1 MPPISGAISGAGA
14 DGQRHGA
21 PYGAARPPY
30 GSPQPPYGPAGP
42 GGAPYPGGRPE
53 QQMPPGYQPYWA
65 PAGPNN
71 GYGTAA
77 LVLGIVGATL
87 CFTMVVGF
95 LLGVLAIV
103 FGVLG
108 RAKVSRGEADNGGS
122 ALAGLVLG
130 GVALL
135 LSGFMVCWLVLA
147 SGADEGGDDP
157 WYPGYYDGGDSG
169 GSSSGGSGSGG
180 SSSGGSGSED
190 DGPDT
195 YQAAPAPGPRAYEAV
210 SADPAAV
217 PGLSAPSRGR
227 LVVSA

>member
-1 MPPISGAISGAGA
+1 MPPIPGAGA
-14 DGQRHGA
+14 DGQHPEA
-21 PYGAARPPY
+21 PYGAPRPPY

-42 GGAPYPGGRPE
+42 GGGPGQE
-53 QQMPPGYQPYWA
+53 LPPGYQPYWA

-87 CFTMVVGF
+87 CFTMVIGF

-103 FGVLG
+103 FGILG
-108 RAKVSRGEADNGGS
+108 RAKAARGEADNGGS
-122 ALAGLVLG
+122 ALAGVVLG

-135 LSGFMVCWLVLA
+135 LSAFMLCWVVMA
-147 SGADEGGDDP
+147 SATDEGGDDP

-169 GSSSGGSGSGG
+169 GSSSGGSGSD
-180 SSSGGSGSED
+180 D

-195 YQAAPAPGPRAYEAV
+195 YQAAPAPGPRPYEAV

-217 PGLSAPSRGR
+217 PVLSAPSRGR

>member
-1 MPPISGAISGAGA
+1 MPPIPGAGA
-14 DGQRHGA
+14 DGQRPGA

-30 GSPQPPYGPAGP
+30 GSPQPPYGPAG
-42 GGAPYPGGRPE
+42 APYPGGHPG
-53 QQMPPGYQPYWA
+53 QQLPPGYQPYWA
-65 PAGPNN
+65 PAGPSN

-87 CFTMVVGF
+87 CFTMVIGF

-103 FGVLG
+103 FGILG
-108 RAKVSRGEADNGGS
+108 RAKVARGEADNGGS
-122 ALAGLVLG
+122 ALAGVVLG

-135 LSGFMVCWLVLA
+135 LSGFMVCWVVLA
-147 SGADEGGDDP
+147 SAADEGGDDP

-169 GSSSGGSGSGG
+169 GSSSGG

-195 YQAAPAPGPRAYEAV
+195 YQAAPAPGPRTYAAV